1 MRICNIVKDL
11 GNSTKIQPRLNR
23 LKTRHRRSP
32 ADSDSIMNQ
41 YLDAAIKAARAAG
54 ALLRENFGQPLKVN
68 VEEAHDIKLELDV
81 RSQALIT
88 ELLLGK
94 FPDHAIMGEEGNA
107 ENDSTE
113 FEWVIDPIDGTVNY
127 FYSIPHFCISIA
139 LRKKGEIIVGV
150 IYDPMREELW
160 HAELGGQAYLNDKP
174 IAVSNYTEVS
184 QSVVAVGMSKT
195 LAELEVGLLIFQD
208 LLVRA
213 RKCRMMGS
221 AALDLAY
228 VASGR
233 FDAYIERSVNWWD
246 IAAGVL
252 LVNCAGGRLAIAPS
266 AIQQGKLSVIAWN
279 GKIDRDQ
286 FTKIYP

>member
-1 MRICNIVKDL
+1 
-11 GNSTKIQPRLNR
+11 
-23 LKTRHRRSP
+23 
-32 ADSDSIMNQ
+32 MNQ
-41 YLDAAIKAARAAG
+41 YLEAAIEAARAAG
-54 ALLRENFGQPLKVN
+54 ALVRENFGRPLKVN
-68 VEEAHDIKLELDV
+68 VEEAHDLKLELDV
-81 RSQALIT
+81 RAQATIT
-88 ELLLGK
+88 ELLLKK
-94 FPDHAIMGEEGNA
+94 FPDHAIVGEEGNA
-107 ENDSTE
+107 ENESTD

-139 LRKKGEIIVGV
+139 LREKGEIIVGV

-160 HAELGGQAYLNDKP
+160 HAELGGKAYLNNKP
-174 IAVSNYTEVS
+174 VVVSSSTDIS
-184 QSVVAVGMSKT
+184 QSVVSVGMSKT
-195 LAELEVGLLIFQD
+195 RAELEVGLSIFQD

-213 RKCRMMGS
+213 RKCRLMGS

-228 VASGR
+228 VATGR

-266 AIQQGKLSVIAWN
+266 AIQNGKLSVIAWN

-286 FTKIYP
+286 LTKIYP